1 MANKKD
7 VEQTALV
14 DQHHLAVEPVC
25 GLHITT
31 AVLTLL
37 ILLPADN
44 FQAVAAVAHTRAAAA
59 VYVPVAVVALAVL

>member
-7 VEQTALV
+7 VEQTVLV
-14 DQHHLAVEPVC
+14 DQHHLVAEPVY
-25 GLHITT
+25 GQPITT
-31 AVLTLL
+31 AVLTVL

-44 FQAVAAVAHTRAAAA
+44 FQAVAAAAHMRAAAA